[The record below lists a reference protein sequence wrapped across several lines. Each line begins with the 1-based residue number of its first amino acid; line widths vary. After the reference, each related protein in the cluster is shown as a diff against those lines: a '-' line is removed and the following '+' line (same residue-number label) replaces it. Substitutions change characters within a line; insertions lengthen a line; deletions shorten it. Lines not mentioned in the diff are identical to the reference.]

1 MGKFK
6 EEFKEVSSRELRA
19 GVISKHIGEM
29 LDEIVKANNTP
40 AEDTAHYCNIMI
52 LFLREIMINTAYIA
66 DHLDKVSIPEFPDNN
81 IKKGVD
87 AVGKHEELNS

>member
-6 EEFKEVSSRELRA
+6 EEFKDASSRELRA
-19 GVISKHIGEM
+19 GIISKHIGDM
-29 LDEIVKANNTP
+29 LTEISKADGTP

-52 LFLREIMINTAYIA
+52 LFLREIMINTAVIA
-66 DHLDKVSIPEFPDNN
+66 DHLDKVSIPDYPDNN

>member
-19 GVISKHIGEM
+19 GIISKHIGEM
-29 LDEIVKANNTP
+29 LDEIVKSHNTP
-40 AEDTAHYCNIMI
+40 AEDTANYCNIMI
-52 LFLREIMINTAYIA
+52 LFLREIMINTASIA

>member
-6 EEFKEVSSRELRA
+6 KEFQDVESRTLRA

-29 LDEIVKANNTP
+29 LDEIVKADNTP

-52 LFLREIMINTAYIA
+52 LFLREIMINTAVIA
-66 DHLDKVSIPEFPDNN
+66 DHLDKVSIPDYPDNN

>member
-1 MGKFK
+1 MGNFK
-6 EEFKEVSSRELRA
+6 EEFKEASARELRA
-19 GVISKHIGEM
+19 GVISKRVGEM
-29 LDEIVKANNTP
+29 LYEIVKSDSTP

-52 LFLREIMINTAYIA
+52 LFLMEIMINTAYIA
-66 DHLDKVSIPEFPDNN
+66 DHLDKVSIPDYPDNN

>member
-19 GVISKHIGEM
+19 GIISKHIGDM

-52 LFLREIMINTAYIA
+52 LFLREIMINTASIA

-87 AVGKHEELNS
+87 DIGKHEELNS